1 VPPDLVLANRMLA
14 LTLELEQALLAE
26 DWTLSETLLSQRELI
41 LDQVAVIPLG
51 EIAHGLLRQCQEH
64 EHRLLAQ
71 MATFKSS
78 VASEL
83 GELNRSQRQSQIY
96 RSAAC

>member
-1 VPPDLVLANRMLA
+1 LPPDLVLANRMLA

-26 DWTLSETLLSQRELI
+26 DWGLSETLLSQRELL
-41 LDQVAVIPLG
+41 LDQVAITPLG
-51 EIAHGLLRQCQEH
+51 DVASGLMRQCQEH

-71 MATFKSS
+71 MATFKST

-83 GELNRSQRQSQIY
+83 GELNRSQRQSQVY